1 MIAKTVSSTPGMLK
15 PKPQKTSILAQ
26 GIGIVKKVRER
37 EDDDE
42 KEREKM
48 AVKGKQLLL
57 AVQKHKQFMQQKPST
72 AGSSAASAASPPISG
87 TSPSTM
93 ASDQLVSALQQKG
106 ATSSVQRPQNVITR
120 RPLPSSNPNTRL
132 AKLRKNVS
140 VPRPPGAI
148 APKLLTATTAAP
160 ISASHLQ
167 SKQMQ
172 EAVDRQAL
180 LAQKRMLEEQR
191 RLHLEIRKAVAQ
203 QKTQQRELL
212 ELQRQQREM
221 QGKNSLDIKVKQ
233 EQQMRAQSERQM
245 MTMMQEDDSS
255 DDVLNFDI
263 RGGAADRWE
272 QAAPLLPH
280 SSASMN
286 NEEIMDD
293 DDDLINLSD
302 DDDENGEEGE
312 DGRQTEQQQQQQ
324 MEYMEE
330 EEENEEEEGTQEN
343 EEEEEENEE
352 GYVGLQGPVRQLIPP
367 SIYPTIPLD
376 MRPHVPRPVRQ
387 GMLDR
392 VLEELLREYHYRVF
406 VLGNLFTSEELQSG
420 AVNAADQYMRKAV
433 EDAMVLEQDLYRKCR
448 SKMVYLNSCAKAMQ
462 GLRRA
467 FQEMKRDWKMAG
479 GKPSQAT
486 TT

>member
-15 PKPQKTSILAQ
+15 PKQQKTSILAQ
-26 GIGIVKKVRER
+26 GIGVVKKVRER
-37 EDDDE
+37 DDDDE
-42 KEREKM
+42 KEREM

-72 AGSSAASAASPPISG
+72 TGSSTPAASAASPPISG
-87 TSPSTM
+87 TSLSTM

-106 ATSSVQRPQNVITR
+106 ATSSIQRPQNVITR

-148 APKLLTATTAAP
+148 APKLLAATTAAP

-221 QGKNSLDIKVKQ
+221 QGKNNLDIKVKQ
-233 EQQMRAQSERQM
+233 EQQTRAQRERQM

-263 RGGAADRWE
+263 RGGAADRWD
-272 QAAPLLPH
+272 QAAPLLLPH
-280 SSASMN
+280 SSDSMN

-302 DDDENGEEGE
+302 DDDDDENGEEGE
-312 DGRQTEQQQQQQ
+312 GEGEEDDGRQAEQQQQQ

-330 EEENEEEEGTQEN
+330 GEEEGSQEN
-343 EEEEEENEE
+343 EEENEE

-387 GMLDR
+387 AMLDR

-420 AVNAADQYMRKAV
+420 AVNAAEQYMRKAV

-462 GLRRA
+462 GLRHA

-479 GKPSQAT
+479 GKPSQT
-486 TT
+486 T